1 MLRKLTLVLCLG
13 LLALGVPALAQDATA
28 EATAA
33 KTTWTCPA
41 DVVAAVQ
48 ALPESDRVL
57 NWYNWT
63 TYEADSTRPDFGA
76 LCGVKV
82 TEDNF
87 GSNEELIAKLRQGNP
102 GYDIVV
108 PTGVVI
114 PQMVRE
120 GLLEEIDLSKIPNY
134 ANVTTALQK
143 PTYDPDNKYTV
154 PYQWGT
160 IAIGYNKE
168 AVGHDVTSWDDLW
181 NFKGNVAWI
190 EDPRDMMGIALV
202 LLGKDP
208 NSTNADDIN
217 AAKEFLVDHGSNVKT
232 IAQDDGQEKL
242 VSGEADMVI
251 EYSGDIFQKM
261 TDCDTNPDLKC
272 AGKYDYVIPK
282 EGGIRWVDNLAIPKD
297 APHKA
302 LAEAFIDY
310 ILDPQVGAD
319 ISNYTAYAT
328 PNQKAL
334 DEKLIDPAYLSSPII
349 YPTEESSKN
358 LFNVVD
364 VGDDAARLYND
375 AWTELKTLLGQ

>member
-13 LLALGVPALAQDATA
+13 LLALGVPAFAQDATA

-33 KTTWTCPA
+33 TTTWTCPA
-41 DVVAAVQ
+41 DIVAMVQ
-48 ALPESDRVL
+48 GLPESDRVL

-63 TYEADSTRPDFGA
+63 TYEADNTRPDFGT

-87 GSNEELIAKLRQGNP
+87 GSNEEMIAKLRQGNP

-108 PTGVVI
+108 PTGVNI

-120 GLLEEIDLSKIPNY
+120 GLLEELDLSKIPNF
-134 ANVTTALQK
+134 ANVSTLLQN
-143 PTYDPDNKYTV
+143 PAYDQGNKYTV

-168 AVGHDVTSWDDLW
+168 AVGKDVTSWDDLW
-181 NFKGNVAWI
+181 SFQGNVAWL
-190 EDPRDMMGIALV
+190 EDPRSMMGIALV

-208 NSTNADDIN
+208 NTTNADDIG
-217 AAKEFLVDHGSNVKT
+217 AARDYLIDHGSNVRS

-261 TDCDTNPDLKC
+261 TDCEDNADLKC
-272 AGKYDYVIPK
+272 AGKYDFVIPK
-282 EGGIRWVDNLAIPKD
+282 EGAIRWVDNLAIPKD
-297 APHKA
+297 APHKE

-328 PNQKAL
+328 PNQKAI
-334 DEKLIDPAYLSSPII
+334 DEKLIDPTYLDSTII
-349 YPTEESSKN
+349 YPDETTSKT
-358 LFNVVD
+358 LFTVVD

>member
-13 LLALGVPALAQDATA
+13 LLALGVPAFAQDATA

-41 DVVAAVQ
+41 EIVAMVQ

-63 TYEADSTRPDFGA
+63 TYEADNTRPDFGT

-87 GSNEELIAKLRQGNP
+87 GSNEEMIAKLRQGNP

-108 PTGVVI
+108 PTGVNI
-114 PQMVRE
+114 PQMIRE
-120 GLLEEIDLSKIPNY
+120 GLLEELDLSKIPNF
-134 ANVTTALQK
+134 ANVSELLKK
-143 PTYDPDNKYTV
+143 PAYDPDNKYTV

-168 AVGHDVTSWDDLW
+168 AVGKDVTSWDDLW
-181 NFKGNVAWI
+181 SFQGNVAWL
-190 EDPRDMMGIALV
+190 EDPRSMMGIALV

-208 NSTNADDIN
+208 NTTNADDI
-217 AAKEFLVDHGSNVKT
+217 AAARDYLVDHGSNVKT

-261 TDCDTNPDLKC
+261 TDCTDNPDLKC
-272 AGKYDYVIPK
+272 ADKYNYVIPK

-334 DEKLIDPAYLSSPII
+334 DEKLIDPAYLDSPII
-349 YPTEESSKN
+349 YPDEATNKT
-358 LFNVVD
+358 LFTVVD